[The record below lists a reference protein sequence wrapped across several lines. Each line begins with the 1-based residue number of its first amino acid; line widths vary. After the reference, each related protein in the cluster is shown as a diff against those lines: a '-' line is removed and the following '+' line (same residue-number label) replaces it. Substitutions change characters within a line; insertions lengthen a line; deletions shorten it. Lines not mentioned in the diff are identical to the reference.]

1 MGTPDDQA
9 QQQAFWNEF
18 MRTDEA
24 QDALKGDYEEAH
36 RESMRFVEEVV
47 KPEQRRELGEALL
60 SISPDLQR
68 TIAPMLKYEFVQRI
82 LYSIFDES
90 RKKCC
95 DFSDKLRSP
104 ELLTYLVKLK
114 EEIKANPGSA
124 KSKEDQWWYSVSLQQ
139 LEKDK
144 NSKEKFNTSR
154 MDTHQLMELMN
165 FCSSIKVMGNTKF
178 QQKKYQKALDKY
190 TQGAEALVGRHF
202 GRSDESRMLQ
212 GMQMDM

>member
-68 TIAPMLKYEFVQRI
+68 TIAK
-82 LYSIFDES
+82 
-90 RKKCC
+90 
-95 DFSDKLRSP
+95 
-104 ELLTYLVKLK
+104 
-114 EEIKANPGSA
+114 
-124 KSKEDQWWYSVSLQQ
+124 
-139 LEKDK
+139 
-144 NSKEKFNTSR
+144 
-154 MDTHQLMELMN
+154 
-165 FCSSIKVMGNTKF
+165 
-178 QQKKYQKALDKY
+178 
-190 TQGAEALVGRHF
+190 GAERDRERGAGEVARLLNMA
-202 GRSDESRMLQ
+202 S
-212 GMQMDM
+212 